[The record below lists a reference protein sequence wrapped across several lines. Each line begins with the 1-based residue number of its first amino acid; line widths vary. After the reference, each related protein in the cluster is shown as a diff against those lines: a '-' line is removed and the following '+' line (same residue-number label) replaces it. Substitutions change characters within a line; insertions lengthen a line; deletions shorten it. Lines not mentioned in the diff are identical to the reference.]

1 MTMTPAEAAAAI
13 PGWTLRECALPYGE
27 GAPTGWQAERG
38 GIVRGGARLESV
50 VEQVREHERWERGQ
64 MLTIHQGDNLATLR
78 RLADESTRFDLVE
91 LDGPYGAGLEGWD
104 ILTEAEYVQHYAERL
119 ELVRRVLQPWGVV
132 YLFGYPEMVALVR
145 AWAQQSGA
153 LHLRRWINWY
163 KQVTAHKGRKVE
175 TIAFFVQA
183 PSSGLLSEFKAALTA
198 SRKAMGLTVGKAM
211 ALTECRRHLAGKGA
225 GMMWFE
231 AESADV
237 PTAHEYLELKQVFG
251 LPDRFDMLCTLGSYE
266 GVTDLDFI
274 GRHYSET
281 TRDLND
287 AGLRS
292 KPVGL
297 YLDLF
302 RPVVPPRPEKR
313 ALILYGGSGN
323 AAIAAGRLG
332 YRVDICEADEARCA
346 LIQRRYAWGVER
358 RDETPVS
365 ELGPLFASLD
375 AA

>member
-1 MTMTPAEAAAAI
+1 MTT
-13 PGWTLRECALPYGE
+13 
-27 GAPTGWQAERG
+27 
-38 GIVRGGARLESV
+38 
-50 VEQVREHERWERGQ
+50 
-64 MLTIHQGDNLATLR
+64 LTIHHGDNLDTLR
-78 RLADESTRFDLVE
+78 GLVERGERFDLVE

-104 ILTEAEYVQHYAERL
+104 VLTEPEYTAHYAARL
-119 ELVRRVLQPWGVV
+119 ELVRQVLQPWGVV

-175 TIAFFVQA
+175 AIALFTMPASA
-183 PSSGLLSEFKAALTA
+183 PALAAFGAMLRRERIARGWTLRDVGDASDRPWWHRGGNLYYETGSGGHPSVADFLT
-198 SRKAMGLTVGKAM
+198 
-211 ALTECRRHLAGKGA
+211 LAR
-225 GMMWFE
+225 
-231 AESADV
+231 
-237 PTAHEYLELKQVFG
+237 VFG
-251 LPDRFDMLCTLGSYE
+251 FNPNDWPQVCSDSYE
-266 GVTDLDFI
+266 DVTDLDYI
-274 GRHYSET
+274 STHYPES

-323 AAIAAGRLG
+323 AGIAAGRLG
-332 YRVDICEADEARCA
+332 YDVTYCEADASRCA
-346 LIQRRYAWGVER
+346 LIKRRYAWGVER
-358 RDETPVS
+358 RDETPAD
-365 ELGPLFASLD
+365 ELGPLFNYTPE